1 MWASKFKKHDRP
13 YALFSAAKKG
23 GKMLFTVETHISLVL
38 HKGKYNYLK
47 VNFCEEKKSKI
58 RNAYLLTVDER
69 KLLKIT
75 FNSVWW
81 SWISSELKKITE
93 MHQR

>member
-1 MWASKFKKHDRP
+1 
-13 YALFSAAKKG
+13 
-23 GKMLFTVETHISLVL
+23 MLFTVETHISLVL

-75 FNSVWW
+75 FNSV
-81 SWISSELKKITE
+81 
-93 MHQR
+93 

>member
-23 GKMLFTVETHISLVL
+23 GKMLFTVETHISFVL

-47 VNFCEEKKSKI
+47 VNFCEEKNK
-58 RNAYLLTVDER
+58 
-69 KLLKIT
+69 
-75 FNSVWW
+75 
-81 SWISSELKKITE
+81 
-93 MHQR
+93 